1 MIKIIG
7 LALIL
12 ICLPSGVV
20 LAWYLKRYLDLKLK
34 MLEDRRYRES
44 AARPAS
50 RAARTASWGVAK
62 R

>member
-12 ICLPSGVV
+12 ICLPSGIV
-20 LAWYLKRYLDLKLK
+20 LAWYLKRYLDLRLK

-44 AARPAS
+44 LDDIS
-50 RAARTASWGVAK
+50 K
-62 R
+62 I